1 MNSLNMM
8 TSRQETMMQKLRDY
22 SGVLIVAV
30 SVLTLSLAAP
40 VAGRASEE
48 SDNMKVETAGE
59 RANFAQTFCQISPQ
73 RVDAYKEKLRKRLPE
88 ADHFDQHWQTGWQ
101 RAQSNIG
108 SMNGLRERDPQEF
121 DARIKV
127 NCERL
132 KWLAGNSLRTP
143 AQK

>member
-1 MNSLNMM
+1 
-8 TSRQETMMQKLRDY
+8 MQKRWDC
-22 SGVLIVAV
+22 SGVLCVAV
-30 SVLTLSLAAP
+30 SVLTLSLAVP

-48 SDNMKVETAGE
+48 GDNMKVETAGG

-73 RVDAYKEKLRKRLPE
+73 RVDAYKEKLRKMLRE
-88 ADHFDQHWQTGWQ
+88 ADNFDQHWQTGWQ

-108 SMNGLRERDPQEF
+108 RMNGLRERDPQEF

-132 KWLAGNSLRTP
+132 KWLAGNSLRAS